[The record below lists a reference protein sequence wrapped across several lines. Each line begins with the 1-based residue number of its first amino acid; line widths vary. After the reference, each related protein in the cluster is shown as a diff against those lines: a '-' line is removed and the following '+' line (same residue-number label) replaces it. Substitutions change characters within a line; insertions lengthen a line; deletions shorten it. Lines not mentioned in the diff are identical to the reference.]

1 MNREKPLDIYMASAG
16 SGKTY
21 TLTLNYLK
29 ILLSDDDGG
38 MLPSELHKGYRRI
51 LAVTFT
57 NKATEEMKRRVV
69 ETLFSL
75 YSEQKPASVADSL
88 IEAGCAADKGALSQ
102 KAGETLFNLLHD
114 YSNFNISTIDAFFQR
129 TMRAF
134 ARDIGLQG
142 GYNVE
147 INAKGVTDE
156 AIERMYSSLDT
167 DDSRELTRWLL
178 KYNEEAIEEGKKWNA
193 PENSI
198 SSLSQQLFNEGY
210 KEWRNAADEDELPD
224 KTGIESYNSFLKR
237 IIRTFESEVRKL
249 HAEGAAILKGVEN
262 TELYKRSASPLNFFL
277 KPLTKV
283 TLPNKTFLSLPDI
296 PDKWAQKDASQHT
309 VDAVERLKAAKTVEQ
324 IAELFEK
331 EYKPY
336 VTAKKTCQ
344 ELYSFGILS
353 DIDKH
358 IREIERERNIMLLSD
373 TTELLNKIIDG
384 NDTPFVYEKTGV
396 FIRHFMIDEFQDTSR
411 MQWKNFFPLIAES
424 IASGGKN
431 LIVGD
436 IKQSIYRWRNS
447 DWRLLRSLAS
457 DDSPVRREDTG
468 VYGLDTNWRSDGN
481 IVGFNNRFF
490 PIAVKLLQDSI
501 EKPEMRNVIGEAYG
515 DVCQKLPEGKA
526 RDEGFVSINIIP
538 AERSAVSNDFNL
550 AAAEKL
556 YDDICRLTERGISPS
571 GMAILVRQK
580 KETAFIA
587 EYILKRLSEE
597 KTARKFRVISDEA
610 LLLGNSTGVRLIISI
625 LRFIA
630 APENRNNRFL
640 ARYETSLLRG
650 KDCEEAVRY
659 ALQTED
665 ADENMTAWIDKISNM
680 PLFDMCEEIISYLG
694 IGNDERQVPY
704 IQAFQDCVL
713 EYSERHGSNLS
724 AFLEWWGGESEK
736 ISLSS
741 PPGNDAVR
749 IMTIHKSKGLEF
761 DTVFIPFCK
770 WKMGVDDRNIVWC
783 NAKTPE
789 APAWKVPVKAQKD
802 MGESEY
808 ADIYETEQMLTYT
821 DNLNIAYVAFT
832 RARHNMIIY
841 APELTGA
848 NKNPA
853 GDMYKVLQGALSI
866 MADEFPDEIRTES
879 ENGRVVRYV
888 AGHEPECAGEEVA
901 VKAETL
907 RYKSVRAGERLRMK
921 LRGATYFD
929 AASARNYGSLMH
941 EVLSGIVSAEDMDKR
956 IGQFVSDGEIS
967 AEEGRKLASLINAH
981 LSDERVKGWFDGKA
995 TVLRETSILQPGSQV
1010 MRPDRI
1016 VIGNGKVSVIDYK
1029 FGAERGEHRKQMQ
1042 NYLSLV
1048 RRMGYFDVKGYL
1060 WYLSVGRIVEIE

>member
-1 MNREKPLDIYMASAG
+1 MASAG

-21 TLTLNYLK
+21 TLTVNYLK
-29 ILLSDDDGG
+29 LLLSDDGKE
-38 MLPSELHKGYRRI
+38 MLPSEQYKGYRRI

-57 NKATEEMKRRVV
+57 NKATEEMKRRIV

-75 YSEQKPASVADSL
+75 YSEKKPESVADTL
-88 IEAGCAADKGALSQ
+88 IAAGCAADAAELSQ

-147 INAKGVTDE
+147 INSRGITDE
-156 AIERMYSSLDT
+156 AIERMYSSLD
-167 DDSRELTRWLL
+167 SEENKELTKWLL
-178 KYNEEAIEEGKKWNA
+178 RYNEEAIEEGKKWNA
-193 PENSI
+193 PESSI
-198 SSLSQQLFNEGY
+198 SSLSEQLFNEGY
-210 KEWRNAADEDELPD
+210 KEWRNAAGEDELPD
-224 KTGIESYNSFLKR
+224 KSGIESYNRFLKS
-237 IIRTFESEVRKL
+237 IMKSFEADVRRL
-249 HAEGAAILKGVEN
+249 HAEGAEILKGVDN
-262 TELYKRSASPLNFFL
+262 TELYKKSASPLNFFL
-277 KPLTKV
+277 KPLGKIAM
-283 TLPNKTFLSLPDI
+283 PNKTFMSLPEI
-296 PDKWAQKDASQHT
+296 ADKWAQKDASQNTLHAVGQLQKSQT
-309 VDAVERLKAAKTVEQ
+309 VERIAA
-324 IAELFEK
+324 LFEQG
-331 EYKPY
+331 YRQY
-336 VTAKKTCQ
+336 VTAGKTSQ

-384 NDTPFVYEKTGV
+384 NDTPFIYEKTGV

-424 IASGGKN
+424 IAAGGRN
-431 LIVGD
+431 LVVGD

-457 DDSPVRREDTG
+457 GNSSVRPEDTE
-468 VYGLDTNWRSDGN
+468 VHGLDTNWRSDGN
-481 IVGFNNRFF
+481 IVRFNNRFF
-490 PIAVKLLQDSI
+490 PIAVKLLQGSL
-501 EKPEMRNVIGEAYG
+501 EKPEMQNVLGEAYA
-515 DVCQKLPEGKA
+515 DVCQKLPEGKNE
-526 RDEGFVSINIIP
+526 EGGYVSIALIP
-538 AERSAVSNDFNL
+538 TEKSVASVDFTM

-556 YDDICRLTERGISPS
+556 YDDICALTEKGVSPS

-580 KETAFIA
+580 KEAAFIA

-597 KTARKFRVISDEA
+597 THERKFRVISDEA
-610 LLLGNSTGVRLIISI
+610 LLLGNSSGVRLIVSI
-625 LRFIA
+625 LRFIV

-640 ARYETSLLRG
+640 ARYETSLLHG

-659 ALQTED
+659 ALQEED
-665 ADENMTAWIDKISNM
+665 DGGSTTGWINRISNM
-680 PLFDMCEEIISYLG
+680 PLFDMCEEIISVLG
-694 IGNDERQVPY
+694 VGEDETQVPY

-713 EYSERHGSNLS
+713 EYTERHGSNLS
-724 AFLEWWGGESEK
+724 AFLEWWDVQSDK
-736 ISLSS
+736 QSLSS

-761 DTVFIPFCK
+761 ETVFIPFCK

-783 NAKTPE
+783 KAKTPD
-789 APAWKVPVKAQKD
+789 APAWRVPVKAQKD
-802 MGESEY
+802 MAESDY
-808 ADIYETEQMLTYT
+808 ADIYEVEQMLTCT

-832 RARHNMIIY
+832 RARKNLIIY
-841 APELTGA
+841 TPELTGS

-853 GDMYKVLQGALSI
+853 SDIYRVLCGALRV
-866 MADEFPDEIRTES
+866 MADKNPEEIKTETDS
-879 ENGRVVRYV
+879 AGRVLRYFT
-888 AGHEPECAGEEVA
+888 GREPEGGGEIPREE
-901 VKAETL
+901 KARIE
-907 RYKSVRAGERLRMK
+907 YKSVPPGERLRMK

-929 AASARNYGSLMH
+929 AASARNYGLLMH
-941 EVLSGIVSAEDMDKR
+941 EVLSRIVSADE
-956 IGQFVSDGEIS
+956 IGFCIERFVSDGEIS
-967 AEEGRKLASLINAH
+967 AEEGKKLKSAIESH
-981 LSDERVKGWFDGKA
+981 LDDGRVREWFDSGA

-1016 VIGNGKVSVIDYK
+1016 VMKDGRVSVIDYK
-1029 FGAERGEHRKQMQ
+1029 FGAERNEHRKQMR

-1048 RRMGYFDVKGYL
+1048 RRMGYFGVKGYL
-1060 WYLSVGRIVEIE
+1060 WYIPERRIVEIE